1 MENYLK
7 QAKKDS
13 VELKSTMERPA
24 TCSVDAIKIEAEEVM
39 DFQSAEEASEKD
51 DSEEDEIDDDEDL
64 PVPEPPNPS
73 KPNIR
78 PVRCFLCD
86 CDFESTPEMH
96 FEIHHVPGQ
105 MMSCTKCE
113 FQIDSPWYM
122 NLHKQLHSEGE
133 ETFIK

>member
-1 MENYLK
+1 MENYL
-7 QAKKDS
+7 Q
-13 VELKSTMERPA
+13 
-24 TCSVDAIKIEAEEVM
+24 EAEREAQEVEEM
-39 DFQSAEEASEKD
+39 LELPTEKEEASEIEVMID
-51 DSEEDEIDDDEDL
+51 QNDEL
-64 PVPEPPNPS
+64 PVPEPSNPS

-86 CDFESTPEMH
+86 CDFDSTPEMH
-96 FEIHHVPGQ
+96 FEIHHIPDQ